1 MEKANVDKFVSL
13 LKKDNRE
20 ELIKFCNDEDLK
32 SKYKE
37 EQSEENF
44 YNVIDNIKSQIPKEL
59 INYYNE
65 KVRGELL
72 WKKMYLKKL
81 QKLMLL

>member
-1 MEKANVDKFVSL
+1 MEKADVDKFVSL

-65 KVRGELL
+65 EI
-72 WKKMYLKKL
+72 KK
-81 QKLMLL
+81 